1 MHNYVQKI
9 VVSLAKNSAQY
20 TDVQSKLHDVWE
32 HKPLTY
38 NLAATLEREIIR
50 QRFCS
55 QTLCTQLIN

>member
-1 MHNYVQKI
+1 MRWNNMHNYVQKI

-38 NLAATLEREIIR
+38 NLAATLE
-50 QRFCS
+50 F
-55 QTLCTQLIN
+55 